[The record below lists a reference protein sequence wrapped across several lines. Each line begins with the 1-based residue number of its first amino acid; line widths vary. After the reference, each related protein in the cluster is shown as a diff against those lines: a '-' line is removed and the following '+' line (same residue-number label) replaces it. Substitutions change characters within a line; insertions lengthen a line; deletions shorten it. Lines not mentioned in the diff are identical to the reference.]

1 MSQICY
7 LSFNQVSLRR
17 PSLHSRLKGR
27 GRDEQDPAMGPAGVP
42 CLSAPSYNR
51 PQARIS
57 RVISRT
63 GDGPLY
69 AVLAAL
75 LWWQGEAQREVVQV
89 ALLAFAAELPLYLL
103 LKNALRRQRPV
114 GLPVF
119 ITPSDRYSLPSGHT
133 AAAFLMAT
141 VLAASFP
148 LWAPLLF
155 LWAILVGASRLLL
168 GVHYLSD
175 LVAGALL
182 GGGCALWALNWSQG

>member
-1 MSQICY
+1 MNKIQ
-7 LSFNQVSLRR
+7 QWDLRVCR
-17 PSLHSRLKGR
+17 VCLLH
-27 GRDEQDPAMGPAGVP
+27 P
-42 CLSAPSYNR
+42 YNG

-57 RVISRT
+57 RLISRT

-133 AAAFLMAT
+133 ASAFLMAT

-182 GGGCALWALNWSQG
+182 GGGCALWALGWSQG

>member
-1 MSQICY
+1 MNKIQQWD
-7 LSFNQVSLRR
+7 LQVCRVCL
-17 PSLHSRLKGR
+17 LHGYNRQQARVSRL
-27 GRDEQDPAMGPAGVP
+27 
-42 CLSAPSYNR
+42 
-51 PQARIS
+51 
-57 RVISRT
+57 ISRT

-75 LWWQGEAQREVVQV
+75 LWWQGEVERELVQL
-89 ALLAFAAELPLYLL
+89 ALLAFAIELPLYLL
-103 LKNALRRQRPV
+103 LKNSLKRQRPV

-141 VLAASFP
+141 ILATGFP

-155 LWAILVGASRLLL
+155 SWAALVGASRLLL

-182 GGGCALWALNWSQG
+182 GGGCAVLALGWSHS

>member
-1 MSQICY
+1 MNKIQ
-7 LSFNQVSLRR
+7 QWDLRVCR
-17 PSLHSRLKGR
+17 VCLLH
-27 GRDEQDPAMGPAGVP
+27 P
-42 CLSAPSYNR
+42 YNG

-57 RVISRT
+57 RLISRT

-133 AAAFLMAT
+133 AASFLMAT

-182 GGGCALWALNWSQG
+182 GGGCALWALGWSQG

>member
-1 MSQICY
+1 MNKIQQWD
-7 LSFNQVSLRR
+7 LQVCRVCL
-17 PSLHSRLKGR
+17 LHTYNRQQARVSRL
-27 GRDEQDPAMGPAGVP
+27 V
-42 CLSAPSYNR
+42 
-51 PQARIS
+51 
-57 RVISRT
+57 SRT

-75 LWWQGEAQREVVQV
+75 LWWQGESERELIKL
-89 ALLAFAAELPLYLL
+89 ALLAFAIELPLYLL
-103 LKNALRRQRPV
+103 LKNSLKRQRPV

-141 VLAASFP
+141 ILTTGFP

-155 LWAILVGASRLLL
+155 GWAALVGASRLLL

-182 GGGCALWALNWSQG
+182 GGGCALMALCWSQG

>member
-1 MSQICY
+1 MNKIQQWDQ
-7 LSFNQVSLRR
+7 QVCRVCL
-17 PSLHSRLKGR
+17 LH
-27 GRDEQDPAMGPAGVP
+27 A
-42 CLSAPSYNR
+42 YNR
-51 PQARIS
+51 PQARVS
-57 RVISRT
+57 RLVSRT

-75 LWWQGEAQREVVQV
+75 LWWQGEAERELVRL
-89 ALLAFAAELPLYLL
+89 ALLAFAIELPLYLL
-103 LKNALRRQRPV
+103 LKNSLKRQRPV

-141 VLAASFP
+141 ILASGFP
-148 LWAPLLF
+148 LWAPWLF
-155 LWAILVGASRLLL
+155 GWAALVGASRLLL

-182 GGGCALWALNWSQG
+182 GGGCAVLALGWSHS

>member
-1 MSQICY
+1 MNKIQQWDLQVCRIC
-7 LSFNQVSLRR
+7 L
-17 PSLHSRLKGR
+17 LH
-27 GRDEQDPAMGPAGVP
+27 A
-42 CLSAPSYNR
+42 YNR

-57 RVISRT
+57 RLISRT

-75 LWWQGEAQREVVQV
+75 LWWQGEAEHELVKL
-89 ALLAFAAELPLYLL
+89 ALLAFAFELPLYLL
-103 LKNALRRQRPV
+103 LKNLLKRQRPA

-155 LWAILVGASRLLL
+155 VWAALVGASRLLL

-182 GGGCALWALNWSQG
+182 GGGCALLALGWGQ

>member
-1 MSQICY
+1 M
-7 LSFNQVSLRR
+7 NQVKRLDLRC
-17 PSLHSRLKGR
+17 SQLCLLHGYNRVQARVSRL
-27 GRDEQDPAMGPAGVP
+27 V
-42 CLSAPSYNR
+42 
-51 PQARIS
+51 
-57 RVISRT
+57 SRT

-69 AVLAAL
+69 LLLALTLAWL
-75 LWWQGEAQREVVQV
+75 DGERGQEFLMQG
-89 ALLAFAAELPLYLL
+89 LLAFAVELPLYLL
-103 LKNALRRQRPV
+103 LKNYIKRERPV

-119 ITPSDRYSLPSGHT
+119 IRPSDRYSLPSGHT

-182 GGGCALWALNWSQG
+182 GGGCALWALGWSQG

>member
-1 MSQICY
+1 MNKIQQWD
-7 LSFNQVSLRR
+7 LQVCRVCL
-17 PSLHSRLKGR
+17 LHTYNRQQARVSRL
-27 GRDEQDPAMGPAGVP
+27 V
-42 CLSAPSYNR
+42 
-51 PQARIS
+51 
-57 RVISRT
+57 SRT

-75 LWWQGEAQREVVQV
+75 LWWQGESERELVKL
-89 ALLAFAAELPLYLL
+89 ALLAFAIELPLYLL
-103 LKNALRRQRPV
+103 LKNSLKRQRPV

-141 VLAASFP
+141 ILATAFP

-155 LWAILVGASRLLL
+155 GWAALVGASRLLL

-182 GGGCALWALNWSQG
+182 GGGCALIALCWSQG

>member
-1 MSQICY
+1 MNKIQQWDLQVCRIC
-7 LSFNQVSLRR
+7 L
-17 PSLHSRLKGR
+17 LHGYNRQQARVSRL
-27 GRDEQDPAMGPAGVP
+27 
-42 CLSAPSYNR
+42 
-51 PQARIS
+51 
-57 RVISRT
+57 ISRT

-75 LWWQGEAQREVVQV
+75 LWWQGEAERELVRL
-89 ALLAFAAELPLYLL
+89 ALLAFAIELPLYLL
-103 LKNALRRQRPV
+103 LKNSLKRQRPV

-141 VLAASFP
+141 ILANGFP

-155 LWAILVGASRLLL
+155 GWAALVGASRLLL

-182 GGGCALWALNWSQG
+182 GGGCAVLALSWSHS

>member
-1 MSQICY
+1 
-7 LSFNQVSLRR
+7 
-17 PSLHSRLKGR
+17 
-27 GRDEQDPAMGPAGVP
+27 MGPAGVP
-42 CLSAPSYNR
+42 CLPAPPYNQ

-57 RVISRT
+57 RLVSRT
-63 GDGPLY
+63 GDGPSMPWRPACSGGRGAGQE
-69 AVLAAL
+69 AV
-75 LWWQGEAQREVVQV
+75 RV
-89 ALLAFAAELPLYLL
+89 ALWAFALELPLYLL
-103 LKNALRRQRPV
+103 LKNALKRQRPA

-155 LWAILVGASRLLL
+155 VWAALVGASRLLL

-182 GGGCALWALNWSQG
+182 GGGCALWALGWSQG

>member
-1 MSQICY
+1 MNKIQQWD
-7 LSFNQVSLRR
+7 LQVCRVCL
-17 PSLHSRLKGR
+17 LHGYNRQQARVSRL
-27 GRDEQDPAMGPAGVP
+27 
-42 CLSAPSYNR
+42 
-51 PQARIS
+51 
-57 RVISRT
+57 ISRT

-69 AVLAAL
+69 AMLAAL
-75 LWWQGEAQREVVQV
+75 LWWQGEAERELVRL
-89 ALLAFAAELPLYLL
+89 ALLAFAIELPLYLL
-103 LKNALRRQRPV
+103 LKNSLKRQRPI

-141 VLAASFP
+141 ILAIGFP

-155 LWAILVGASRLLL
+155 GWAALVGASRLLL

-182 GGGCALWALNWSQG
+182 GGGCAVLALSWSHS

>member
-1 MSQICY
+1 MNKIQ
-7 LSFNQVSLRR
+7 QWDLRVCR
-17 PSLHSRLKGR
+17 VCLLH
-27 GRDEQDPAMGPAGVP
+27 P
-42 CLSAPSYNR
+42 YNG

-57 RVISRT
+57 RLISRT

-155 LWAILVGASRLLL
+155 LWAILVEASRLLL

-182 GGGCALWALNWSQG
+182 GGGCALLALGWGQ

>member
-1 MSQICY
+1 MNKIQQWDLQVCRIC
-7 LSFNQVSLRR
+7 L
-17 PSLHSRLKGR
+17 LHGYNRQQARVSRL
-27 GRDEQDPAMGPAGVP
+27 
-42 CLSAPSYNR
+42 
-51 PQARIS
+51 
-57 RVISRT
+57 ISRT

-75 LWWQGEAQREVVQV
+75 LWWQGEAERELVRL
-89 ALLAFAAELPLYLL
+89 ALLAFAIELPLYLL
-103 LKNALRRQRPV
+103 LKNSLKRQRPV

-141 VLAASFP
+141 ILATAFP

-155 LWAILVGASRLLL
+155 GWAALVGASRLLL

-182 GGGCALWALNWSQG
+182 GGGCAVLALGWSHS

>member
-1 MSQICY
+1 MNKIQQWD
-7 LSFNQVSLRR
+7 LQVCRVCL
-17 PSLHSRLKGR
+17 LHGYNRQQARVSRL
-27 GRDEQDPAMGPAGVP
+27 
-42 CLSAPSYNR
+42 
-51 PQARIS
+51 
-57 RVISRT
+57 ISRT

-75 LWWQGEAQREVVQV
+75 LWWQGEAERELVRL
-89 ALLAFAAELPLYLL
+89 ALLAFAIELPLYLL
-103 LKNALRRQRPV
+103 LKNSLKRQRPV

-141 VLAASFP
+141 ILATSFP

-155 LWAILVGASRLLL
+155 GWAALVGASRLLL

-182 GGGCALWALNWSQG
+182 GGGCAVLALSWSHS

>member
-1 MSQICY
+1 MNKIQQWD
-7 LSFNQVSLRR
+7 LQVCRVCL
-17 PSLHSRLKGR
+17 LHGYNRQQARVSRL
-27 GRDEQDPAMGPAGVP
+27 
-42 CLSAPSYNR
+42 
-51 PQARIS
+51 
-57 RVISRT
+57 ISRT

-75 LWWQGEAQREVVQV
+75 LWWQGEAERELVRL
-89 ALLAFAAELPLYLL
+89 ALLAFAIELPLYLL
-103 LKNALRRQRPV
+103 LKNSLKRQRPV

-141 VLAASFP
+141 ILATAFP

-155 LWAILVGASRLLL
+155 GWAALVGASRLLL

-182 GGGCALWALNWSQG
+182 GGGCAVLALSWSHS

>member
-1 MSQICY
+1 MNKIQ
-7 LSFNQVSLRR
+7 QWDLRVCR
-17 PSLHSRLKGR
+17 VCLLH
-27 GRDEQDPAMGPAGVP
+27 P
-42 CLSAPSYNR
+42 YNR

-57 RVISRT
+57 RLVSRT

-69 AVLAAL
+69 AVLAGL
-75 LWWQGEAQREVVQV
+75 LWWQGEAGRAVVQA
-89 ALLAFAAELPLYLL
+89 ALWAFALELPLYLL
-103 LKNALRRQRPV
+103 LKNALRRQRPA

-141 VLAASFP
+141 VLAAGFP
-148 LWAPLLF
+148 SWAPLLF
-155 LWAILVGASRLLL
+155 AWAALVGAARLLL

-182 GGGCALWALNWSQG
+182 GGGCALWALGWSQG

>member
-1 MSQICY
+1 MNKIQQWD
-7 LSFNQVSLRR
+7 LQVCRVCL
-17 PSLHSRLKGR
+17 LHGYNRQQARVSRL
-27 GRDEQDPAMGPAGVP
+27 
-42 CLSAPSYNR
+42 
-51 PQARIS
+51 
-57 RVISRT
+57 ISRT

-75 LWWQGEAQREVVQV
+75 LWWQGEAERELVRL
-89 ALLAFAAELPLYLL
+89 ALLAFAIELPLYLL
-103 LKNALRRQRPV
+103 LKNSLKRQRPV

-133 AAAFLMAT
+133 AAAFLLAT
-141 VLAASFP
+141 ILAAGFP

-155 LWAILVGASRLLL
+155 GWAALVGASRLLL

-182 GGGCALWALNWSQG
+182 GGGCAVLALGWSHS

>member
-1 MSQICY
+1 MK
-7 LSFNQVSLRR
+7 L
-17 PSLHSRLKGR
+17 
-27 GRDEQDPAMGPAGVP
+27 
-42 CLSAPSYNR
+42 
-51 PQARIS
+51 
-57 RVISRT
+57 
-63 GDGPLY
+63 
-69 AVLAAL
+69 
-75 LWWQGEAQREVVQV
+75 
-89 ALLAFAAELPLYLL
+89 ALLAFAFELPLYLL
-103 LKNALRRQRPV
+103 LKNLLKRQRPA

-155 LWAILVGASRLLL
+155 VWAALVGASRLLL

-182 GGGCALWALNWSQG
+182 GGGCALLALMWGQG